1 MPDNTNGRLV
11 SFGKRLA
18 ELRKT
23 AGYTQQELAEE
34 IGASRRIIAYY
45 ETQSAYPPATLL
57 PHLARALGMTV
68 DELLGTKPLP
78 QSRKPANSRLQRR
91 LQQIEKLNAK
101 EKRQVLQLL
110 DAFIDREKLKKKVA
124 AG

>member
-1 MPDNTNGRLV
+1 MPKSINGSPI

-18 ELRKT
+18 QLRKA

-34 IGASRRIIAYY
+34 IGTSRRVIAYY
-45 ETQSAYPPATLL
+45 ETQSDYPPATLL
-57 PHLARALGMTV
+57 PQLAKALGMTV

-78 QSRKPANSRLQRR
+78 QTRKPTNSRLQRR
-91 LQQIEKLNAK
+91 LQQIEKLNTK

-110 DAFIDREKLKKKVA
+110 DAFIEREKLKRKVQV
-124 AG
+124 G